1 MESFRLRDVLTLS
14 IARRVCKI
22 LRVWYVVTLTRSPRY
37 IAIALLRYGKQR
49 GGVVTYG
56 MKFIIFYRSR

>member
-22 LRVWYVVTLTRSPRY
+22 LRVWYVVPLTRSPRH
-37 IAIALLRYGKQR
+37 IAIALRRYGKQT
-49 GGVVTYG
+49 GEVVIYG
-56 MKFIIFYRSR
+56 MKFITFYRSR